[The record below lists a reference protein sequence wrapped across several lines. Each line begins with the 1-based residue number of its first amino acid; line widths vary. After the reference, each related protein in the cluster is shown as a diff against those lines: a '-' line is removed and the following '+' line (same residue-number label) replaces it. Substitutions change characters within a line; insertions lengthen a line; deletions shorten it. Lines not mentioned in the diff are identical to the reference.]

1 MADKI
6 EIEIVF
12 TPEGEVRLETRGL
25 KGKACLDEISALEK
39 ALGNV
44 TERARTSEFY
54 QQPATTRGTTR
65 GTTRQG

>member
-1 MADKI
+1 VADRI
-6 EIEIVF
+6 EIELVF

-25 KGKACLDEISALEK
+25 KGKTCLAETEALEK

-44 TERARTSEFY
+44 TDRTRTSEFY
-54 QQPATTRGTTR
+54 QQPAVVK